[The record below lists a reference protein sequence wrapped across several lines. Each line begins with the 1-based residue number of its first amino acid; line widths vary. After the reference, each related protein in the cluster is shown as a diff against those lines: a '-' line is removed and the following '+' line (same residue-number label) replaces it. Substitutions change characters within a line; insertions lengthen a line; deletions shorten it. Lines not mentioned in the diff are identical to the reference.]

1 MIFLNR
7 KRISLIIIII
17 LLGIFTFSYKQEA
30 EIQKTQVVTST
41 PVSGKVVI
49 LDAGHGYPDERSR
62 KQEWNNRSKHKFKN
76 NPKSAKIIRTK
87 WMYSNINK
95 IR

>member
-7 KRISLIIIII
+7 KRISLILIII

-30 EIQKTQVVTST
+30 ENEKAQIATST

-49 LDAGHGYPDERSR
+49 LDAGHGYPDEGVSLL
-62 KQEWNNRSKHKFKN
+62 H
-76 NPKSAKIIRTK
+76 
-87 WMYSNINK
+87 
-95 IR
+95 